1 MKRKI
6 FVLLLAI
13 LLPVCPKSLAQQVL
27 EDYIKMGLESNLAL
41 QQKQSEYQKSIEA
54 LKEARSLFY
63 PDISFNARYTVSK
76 GGRTI
81 VLPVGDMLNPVY
93 STLNMLTSSSMFP
106 SIDNQTIRFLRPK
119 EHETKIRL
127 IQPVFNPDIYFNS
140 KIHKEMTGYQEADM
154 DQYRRELIAEIKKAY
169 YNVSMSEGVLNM
181 LRESRKLL
189 EENVRVNRKL
199 VENDKATRDVI
210 YRSEAELGKFDQ
222 RLQEAEKDR
231 LISGAYFNFLLNRQ
245 LGDSIIIQL
254 PLSLPG
260 IAELAL
266 AGEAPVPGQRE
277 EIRKLEELNQVADLN
292 LKRNN
297 AGKLPDIFLA
307 VDYGFQGE
315 KYEFNRDQEYAQASA
330 VLTWSLFKGFQNREK
345 IKQAMLDKKIV
356 ESRLEEAKKQI
367 QLQVTNTLSQLKTSE
382 AGISAAESVI
392 INAKEAYCLIEKRY
406 NNGQASLLEYIDAR
420 TTLTQASESLII
432 ARYNYLICFA
442 EFEKVAMY
450 KNNE

>member
-1 MKRKI
+1 M
-6 FVLLLAI
+6 
-13 LLPVCPKSLAQQVL
+13 
-27 EDYIKMGLESNLAL
+27 
-41 QQKQSEYQKSIEA
+41 
-54 LKEARSLFY
+54 
-63 PDISFNARYTVSK
+63 
-76 GGRTI
+76 
-81 VLPVGDMLNPVY
+81 
-93 STLNMLTSSSMFP
+93 
-106 SIDNQTIRFLRPK
+106 
-119 EHETKIRL
+119 
-127 IQPVFNPDIYFNS
+127 
-140 KIHKEMTGYQEADM
+140 
-154 DQYRRELIAEIKKAY
+154 IAEIKKAY
-169 YNVSMSEGVLNM
+169 YNVSMSEGVLKM

-254 PLSLPG
+254 PLSLQG

-367 QLQVTNTLSQLKTSE
+367 QLQVTNTLSELKTSE
-382 AGISAAESVI
+382 AGISAAESVL
-392 INAKEAYCLIEKRY
+392 INAKEAYRLIEKRY